1 MKRALITGVTG
12 QDGPYLARILLGKGY
27 EVYGLARRE
36 AAGEAE
42 AGVSLLYGDLR
53 DRGSLDRIVRE
64 VRPDEVYNL
73 AGQSH
78 VGRSF
83 EAPEE
88 TAEVNAI
95 GALGLLEA
103 IRGAG
108 LAARFYQASS
118 SHLFGRSANLPMNE
132 RTPFHPRSP
141 YAVSKA
147 FAYWSVVNYRE
158 AYGMYAVNAIMFN
171 HESPR
176 RSESFVTRK
185 ITRSAARIKL
195 GLEERLALGN
205 LDAKRDWGY
214 AGDYMEAAYLMMQQ
228 AEPADFVIATGESH
242 SVREFLEEAFN
253 RLGLRWQDHVDS
265 AAELLR
271 PAEADAEVGDSTRAR
286 QLLGWEPKVGFKE
299 LIHIMVDHD
308 LELARKELASPRGG
322 LKTR

>member
-27 EVYGLARRE
+27 EVYGLTRRE
-36 AAGEAE
+36 ASGEVE
-42 AGVSLLYGDLR
+42 EEVKILYGDLR
-53 DRGSLDRIVRE
+53 DRPSLDRIIRE

-88 TAEVNAI
+88 TAEVNAL
-95 GALGLLEA
+95 GALCLLES
-103 IRGAG
+103 IRDAG
-108 LAARFYQASS
+108 LASRFYQASS
-118 SHLFGRSANLPMNE
+118 SHLFGRSGNSPMNE
-132 RTPFHPRSP
+132 TTPFHPRSP

-195 GLEERLALGN
+195 GLEERLVLGN

-214 AGDYMEAAYLMMQQ
+214 AGDYMEAAYLIMQQ

-242 SVREFLEEAFN
+242 SVREFLEEAFS
-253 RLGLRWQDHVDS
+253 RLGLRWQEHVDS

-286 QLLGWEPKVGFKE
+286 QLLGWKPKVGFKE
-299 LIHIMVDHD
+299 LVHIMVDHD
-308 LELARKELASPRGG
+308 LELARKELASPQGG
-322 LKTR
+322 SKTR